1 MGDWPRCAI
10 CGEQP
15 KRCELCGDIRCYC
28 SGCLCEDEDYLAEE
42 LDWQEDEPAYFMPNL
57 RNASKVTSP
66 PNVVDMLAK
75 KRGARPWRE
84 LAAEIGCSA
93 AYLSD
98 VINGRR
104 EPGPKILDFLG
115 LERVLVKK
123 RNKGTTSS
131 MVLPKSVDTHCNTQ

>member
-1 MGDWPRCAI
+1 
-10 CGEQP
+10 
-15 KRCELCGDIRCYC
+15 
-28 SGCLCEDEDYLAEE
+28 
-42 LDWQEDEPAYFMPNL
+42 MPNL

-66 PNVVDMLAK
+66 PSAKCHVDWPGNVVDMLAK

-104 EPGPKILDFLG
+104 DPGPKILDFLG

-131 MVLPKSVDTHCNTQ
+131 TVLPKIS